1 MIEMRIFTN
10 LLVLST
16 LLVAL
21 VAGLV
26 FTFALITM
34 PGIKKLDDAAFIRA
48 FQVMDGIIQNGSP
61 VFSLVWA
68 GSVVALLIAAVLGF
82 RQLDGLP
89 QGLLVAATAIYIL
102 GVQLPTVT
110 INIPLNNELQTLDVA
125 TMDRTALEAARN
137 QFEPRWNQ
145 WNLIRTV
152 LAIVV
157 TAMLLIVLL
166 TL

>member
-61 VFSLVWA
+61 VFDLVWA
-68 GSVVALLIAAVLGF
+68 GSVAALLIHEAIGD
-82 RQLDGLP
+82 QLTC
-89 QGLLVAATAIYIL
+89 V
-102 GVQLPTVT
+102 
-110 INIPLNNELQTLDVA
+110 
-125 TMDRTALEAARN
+125 
-137 QFEPRWNQ
+137 
-145 WNLIRTV
+145 
-152 LAIVV
+152 
-157 TAMLLIVLL
+157 
-166 TL
+166 

>member
-16 LLVAL
+16 LLTAL

-34 PGIKKLDDAAFIRA
+34 PGIKKLDDAEFIRA

-61 VFSLVWA
+61 VFGLVWA

-89 QGLLVAATAIYIL
+89 QWLLVATTAIYIL

-110 INIPLNNELQTLDVA
+110 INIPLNNELQTLDVTA
-125 TMDRTALEAARN
+125 MDHRGLQAARSK
-137 QFEPRWNQ
+137 FEPRWNQ

-152 LAIVV
+152 LAIIV

>member
-61 VFSLVWA
+61 VFGLVWA
-68 GSVVALLIAAVLGF
+68 GSVVALLIATVFGV
-82 RQLDGLP
+82 RQLEGLP
-89 QGLLVAATAIYIL
+89 QWLLIAATGIYIL
-102 GVQLPTVT
+102 GVQLPTMA
-110 INIPLNNELQTLDVA
+110 INIPLNNELQTLDVT
-125 TMDRTALEAARN
+125 TMNESALETARN
-137 QFEPRWNQ
+137 KFEPRWNQ

-152 LAIVV
+152 LAIIV
-157 TAMLLIVLL
+157 TVMLLIVLL